1 MGTAKLSHPHP
12 VMSSRSPSAVP
23 VVCTRFAPA
32 TALLSLLGTR
42 GVALVA
48 TALLA
53 WHVAA
58 RADDTQPGDD
68 ATASAASNL
77 KITGSQRTR
86 YERLDPQFRKGFDN
100 SDQVVALQTTVVFDY
115 SLDAFEVVGE
125 IMDSRG
131 ELNDEG
137 SYVTNTVDTLE
148 PIQAYVAWHKKNMF
162 DDSGDSTVRVG
173 RLTLDLGKRRLIAR
187 NRYRNTV
194 NNFLGADWSWHD
206 DDGRNLRLF
215 YLMPMSIEPADTA
228 SQLDN
233 DVALDHTARG
243 TRLVGAYYQLPA
255 LADKS
260 VVETYLF
267 DYDVDPPPSN
277 LAAAAHW
284 LTAGA
289 RAYRTPKPGGWGYE
303 AEGVWEWGRAGG
315 TVHGVAH
322 SNLEQNAYFV
332 HLEGGYAFDTRMRP
346 TLLVQYDY
354 ASGDK
359 DPNDTT
365 IERFNTLFGA
375 RRFDFGPTGIYG
387 PISRSNL
394 STPGLRLTLVP
405 KARWQS
411 MLAYRWL
418 FLAEARDQWV
428 GSGWSDPTGRSGST
442 IGKQLEGSF
451 TWTAIPNRLSV
462 EPGFAH
468 LELGRFAREVEG
480 SAFRGD
486 PLYFYLS
493 ITTTF

>member
-1 MGTAKLSHPHP
+1 VNRRPPNAF
-12 VMSSRSPSAVP
+12 SPLAA
-23 VVCTRFAPA
+23 RAAALAAA
-32 TALLSLLGTR
+32 T
-42 GVALVA
+42 
-48 TALLA
+48 LLA
-53 WHVAA
+53 WPAA
-58 RADDTQPGDD
+58 RADDGQAGD
-68 ATASAASNL
+68 AAGEPAHL
-77 KITGSQRTR
+77 KISGSQRTR
-86 YERLDPQFRKGFDN
+86 YERLDPQFRRGFDN
-100 SDQVVALQTTVVFDY
+100 SDQVVALQTSVVFDW
-115 SLDAFEVVGE
+115 SIDAFQLVGE

-137 SYVTNTVDTLE
+137 SFLANTVDTLE
-148 PIQAYVAWHKKNMF
+148 PIQAYFAWHKKGVF
-162 DDSGDSTVRVG
+162 EDSGDSTLRVG
-173 RLTLDLGKRRLIAR
+173 RMTLDLGKRRMIAR

-206 DDGRNLRLF
+206 SDGRNLRLF
-215 YLMPMSIEPADTA
+215 YLMPMLIEPADTA

-243 TRLVGAYYQLPA
+243 TRVIGAYYQLPPF
-255 LADKS
+255 ADKS
-260 VVETYLF
+260 VVEAYLL
-267 DYDVDPPPSN
+267 DYDVNPPSNN

-284 LTAGA
+284 TAAGA
-289 RAYRTPKPGGWGYE
+289 RAYRAPKSSGGWGYE
-303 AEGVWEWGRAGG
+303 AEAVWEWGRAGG
-315 TVHGVAH
+315 TLSGAAR
-322 SNLEQNAYFV
+322 SNFEQNAYLA
-332 HLEGGYAFDTRMRP
+332 HLEASYAFDARMRP
-346 TLLVQYDY
+346 TLFMRYDY

-375 RRFDFGPTGIYG
+375 RSFDFGPTNIYG
-387 PISRSNL
+387 PISRSNID
-394 STPGLRLTLVP
+394 TPSLRVTLAP

-411 MLAYRWL
+411 TLAYRWV

-428 GSGWSDPTGRSGST
+428 GSGWSDPTGKSGRT

-468 LELGRFAREVEG
+468 LALGRFARQVQG

-493 ITTTF
+493 LTTTF